1 LQLNAP
7 VNDQNEIEWCFV
19 TFTRGGHTVAIA
31 SQHETGAAPM
41 ALFGFVV
48 TSSGGFDTKDLRE
61 AKALLE
67 ALA

>member
-1 LQLNAP
+1 MIKMKLNGA
-7 VNDQNEIEWCFV
+7 FV

-41 ALFGFVV
+41 ALFGCVV

-61 AKALLE
+61 AKALLDE
-67 ALA
+67 LGTSR